1 MSLWENPIYRF
12 RVPVNEETPIDLK
25 EIVVDVTGSAPPF
38 REPSP
43 NLKQVLD
50 DIFNSVAPTGVD
62 NVLEFG
68 AAKLKNIPYI
78 LSKGKNVCAV
88 EFEKLAVNA
97 MTKANLEECRKYG
110 SRFQELIFPN
120 PFLNDAKKFDL
131 VLLANVLSIMPVP
144 AERLFV
150 LKILY
155 DKLNAGK
162 YLLWIAQKEGSYREV
177 REAGRNNLRDGVWM
191 GKGRR
196 FKTFYRYHPVNEL
209 DEIMSLFGF
218 EFVKR
223 YSLSDDAR
231 LYKKIEHTLLY
242 DMLTPEI
249 IQQQIPSDTTIT
261 DPVSGEPK
269 IVKNNGEHATVIPNP
284 DALSVESL
292 YEEKL
297 KRLAPGT
304 QNAEIYHRLVSNAL
318 ARIFRSSLRN
328 MDIKVQIDGGIKII
342 DTVFTNSATKGFFNS
357 LRSKVDC
364 TYPMVEAKNITGD
377 PSNTEFDQLNGRLND
392 LRGHFGILV
401 CRQIKDEVAAYKR
414 CKTYVT
420 NNLILFLSDNDVF
433 ELLGWAR
440 NKDEDTI
447 SDFMDRK
454 LQSLLF

>member
-1 MSLWENPIYRF
+1 
-12 RVPVNEETPIDLK
+12 
-25 EIVVDVTGSAPPF
+25 
-38 REPSP
+38 
-43 NLKQVLD
+43 
-50 DIFNSVAPTGVD
+50 
-62 NVLEFG
+62 
-68 AAKLKNIPYI
+68 
-78 LSKGKNVCAV
+78 
-88 EFEKLAVNA
+88 
-97 MTKANLEECRKYG
+97 
-110 SRFQELIFPN
+110 
-120 PFLNDAKKFDL
+120 
-131 VLLANVLSIMPVP
+131 
-144 AERLFV
+144 
-150 LKILY
+150 
-155 DKLNAGK
+155 
-162 YLLWIAQKEGSYREV
+162 
-177 REAGRNNLRDGVWM
+177 M